1 MTCETCERQGARRA
15 AFYAVRTFVILCA
28 VGLPGIE
35 PRLTLVPLV
44 CLAFYLFKRQMPYD
58 LI

>member
-1 MTCETCERQGARRA
+1 M
-15 AFYAVRTFVILCA
+15 AVRTFVILCA